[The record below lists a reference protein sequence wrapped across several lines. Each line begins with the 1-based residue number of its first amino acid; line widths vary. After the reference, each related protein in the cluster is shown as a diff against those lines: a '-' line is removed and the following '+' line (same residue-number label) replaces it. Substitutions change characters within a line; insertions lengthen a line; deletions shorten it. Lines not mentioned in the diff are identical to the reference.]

1 MLGGSR
7 YDGVE
12 VGTTTVPDGTGSE
25 REVRYLRRRRPP
37 APPTLPPLAR
47 HRVGDDDR
55 LDLVA
60 ARYLGDPLAAWRVAD
75 ANTALDPGELTTTPG
90 RVVVVPTPEL

>member
-1 MLGGSR
+1 MAGSR

-12 VGTTTVPDGTGSE
+12 VATTTVPDGAGGA

-37 APPTLPPLAR
+37 AAPTVPPLAH
-47 HRVGDDDR
+47 HRVADDDR
-55 LDLVA
+55 LDVIA

-75 ANTALDPGELTTTPG
+75 ANAALDPQALTATAG
-90 RVVVVPTPEL
+90 DVVVVPTPEA